1 MQNQGHQFELMAL
14 MLSFS
19 SFLAAEITPQFVYI
33 YIYIYLIIYKYDYK
47 KWGEAC
53 VGVGKG
59 TLGLMSI
66 PEAWPQLKL
75 QFLHIY
81 IYIYIYLYAIC

>member
-14 MLSFS
+14 MFSFG
-19 SFLAAEITPQFVYI
+19 SFLAAEITPQFVYV
-33 YIYIYLIIYKYDYK
+33 YIYIHLIYKYDYK

-75 QFLHIY
+75 QFIY
-81 IYIYIYLYAIC
+81 I

>member
-1 MQNQGHQFELMAL
+1 MAL
-14 MLSFS
+14 MFSFG
-19 SFLAAEITPQFVYI
+19 SFLAAEITPQFVYV
-33 YIYIYLIIYKYDYK
+33 YIYIHLIYKYDYKK

-66 PEAWPQLKL
+66 PEAWPQLKSQQQQQKQEL
-75 QFLHIY
+75 NMR
-81 IYIYIYLYAIC
+81 